1 MENKKPKEIDS
12 KILVAIILSSCFI
25 LAGILGVITQKDNA
39 FVYILLGGIP
49 LIYLIYLLRKTK
61 NNTNERY
68 VDERKTFIII
78 KSKSI
83 SFDTLFCFMV
93 IFGILIRT
101 EKIKMDSY
109 DVIMVVIGSSLIIK
123 FISYLACIYK
133 Y

>member
-12 KILVAIILSSCFI
+12 KIVVAIVLSFCFI
-25 LAGILGVITQKDNA
+25 LVGILSVINKKDNA
-39 FVYILLGGIP
+39 FVVFLLGGIP

-61 NNTNERY
+61 DNKNERY
-68 VDERKTFIII
+68 VDERKKFVIV

-83 SFDTLFCFMV
+83 SFDILFTFMV
-93 IFGILIRT
+93 ILGILIRT

-109 DVIMVVIGSSLIIK
+109 DVIMVVIGSALIIK
-123 FISYLACIYK
+123 FISYLACKYK

>member
-1 MENKKPKEIDS
+1 MEKKKPKEIDS

-25 LAGILGVITQKDNA
+25 LAGILGVIIQKDNA

-49 LIYLIYLLRKTK
+49 LIYLIYLLMKTK

-68 VDERKTFIII
+68 VDERKKFVIV

-83 SFDTLFCFMV
+83 SFDILFSFMV
-93 IFGILIRT
+93 IFGFLIRA
-101 EKIKMDSY
+101 EIIKMDSY
-109 DVIMVVIGSSLIIK
+109 DVIMVVIGSALIIK
-123 FISYLACIYK
+123 FISYLACKYK

>member
-12 KILVAIILSSCFI
+12 KILVAIFLSFCFI
-25 LAGILGVITQKDNA
+25 LVGILGVINKKDNT
-39 FVYILLGGIP
+39 FVVFLLGGIP

-83 SFDTLFCFMV
+83 SLDILLPFV
-93 IFGILIRT
+93 IIFGILIRA
-101 EKIKMDSY
+101 EKIRIDSY
-109 DVIMVVIGSSLIIK
+109 DVIMVVIVSALIIK
-123 FISYLACIYK
+123 FISYLACKYK